1 MATWEWTKGV
11 FLADPLLSEVCLLPQ
26 SLIDFPHSTL
36 KYILKKKVAHVRVTK
51 ISSRSFHPKEQ
62 LVRAPMTSVSAAT
75 LRWMFSSV
83 RRKQVF

>member
-1 MATWEWTKGV
+1 M
-11 FLADPLLSEVCLLPQ
+11 
-26 SLIDFPHSTL
+26 
-36 KYILKKKVAHVRVTK
+36 VAHVRVTK